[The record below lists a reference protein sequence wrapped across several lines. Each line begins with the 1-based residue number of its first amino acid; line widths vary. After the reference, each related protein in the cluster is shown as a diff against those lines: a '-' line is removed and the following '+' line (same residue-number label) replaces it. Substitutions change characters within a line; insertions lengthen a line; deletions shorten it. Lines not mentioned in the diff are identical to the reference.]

1 MSMFPRFQHVFAASL
16 AFRWVLSVTA
26 AAALGI
32 GSLLLVTEQEMKF
45 QVGAQADA
53 VHHLASQRMAQQA
66 DASISLV
73 LERLNGMFTG
83 LERSLD
89 AISALRSTQAAAKS
103 RNDVWIAEEIGR
115 KLLRVGFTGAIVLD
129 QDLRVIGADHTGASL
144 LFSND
149 TLQMHDLR
157 QTLQAMLVGKD
168 RSNPGLYR
176 YSGVIDPSLAAI
188 LLTQGV
194 GSYGLV
200 LGIPVFDDFGETA
213 AIILAYRV
221 VRMHEPVLND
231 FARITGSNVA
241 LMFGERV
248 IAMTGPLLEE
258 IHLRQADSA
267 GLYHLAELAS
277 VARCRNVPS
286 PLSICVMEP
295 MREVSRL
302 GSEIMAIGRAQFEKT
317 RTTLYSIGLFSLVVM
332 LLVLILLGR
341 RLARPLSEIAAS
353 VDRVAQGQWKVEV
366 PHALRFDE
374 VGRIARALVQMQLS
388 LAERD
393 RMRVEMAR
401 INEINSRRLVL
412 DNAVGRFEDKMAV
425 VMKDIS
431 DTVRALGA
439 TNAVLDEAARRADSE
454 AERIRAA
461 SVATASRTTS
471 VSMTTETLSR
481 SIRTIGERVKKTSIV
496 VHASEEHALLAE
508 ARLGAANAATQE
520 VESALGTLQGFVADL
535 GHLSLKASLEALEA
549 GEAGARFAPLA
560 RAVSELSAH
569 AAASA
574 DAMGAE
580 INRFAAMTDNASE
593 AIGDIRGVLADALHE
608 TSEITV
614 AISEQDAATS
624 EIVEGLAN
632 SAQALLSL
640 AEAVDHL
647 RTNMAS
653 AHEASSEFVLTARR
667 IAEDA
672 KAIDGSVRNFVR
684 EVVS

>member
-1 MSMFPRFQHVFAASL
+1 MTVVSRFQRIFASSL
-16 AFRWVLSVTA
+16 AFRWILSVTA

-32 GSLLLVTEQEMKF
+32 GALLLVTEQEMKY
-45 QVGAQADA
+45 QVGAQAEA

-66 DASISLV
+66 DAGIALV

-83 LERSLD
+83 LEKSLE
-89 AISALRSTQAAAKS
+89 AISALRSTQAAVKS

-115 KLLRVGFTGAIVLD
+115 KLRQVGFSGAIVLD

-144 LFSND
+144 LYSND
-149 TLQMHDLR
+149 TLQMHELR
-157 QTLQAMLVGKD
+157 QSLQAMLVGKD
-168 RSNPGLYR
+168 RSNPGLHR
-176 YSGVIDPSLAAI
+176 FAGIIDPSLAAI
-188 LLTQGV
+188 LLAQGD

-200 LGIPVFDDFGETA
+200 LGVPVFDEFGDTA
-213 AIILAYRV
+213 AIILAYRTI
-221 VRMHEPVLND
+221 RMSEPALND

-241 LMFGERV
+241 LLFNERV
-248 IAMTGPLLEE
+248 ISMTGTALDS
-258 IHLRQADSA
+258 IYLRQPDAA
-267 GLYHLAELAS
+267 GLHRISELEA
-277 VARCRNVPS
+277 VARCLPALA
-286 PLSICVMEP
+286 PLTICVMEP
-295 MREVSRL
+295 DRAISHL

-317 RTTLYSIGLFSLVVM
+317 RTTLYSIGLFALVVM

-353 VDRVAQGQWKVEV
+353 VDRVSQGEWKVEV
-366 PHALRFDE
+366 PHALRLDE

-393 RMRVEMAR
+393 RMRVEMTR

-412 DNAVGRFEDKMAV
+412 DTAVGRFEDRMAV
-425 VMKDIS
+425 GMKDIS

-454 AERIRAA
+454 AEKIRAA
-461 SVATASRTTS
+461 SEATANRTTS
-471 VSMTTETLSR
+471 VSMTTQTLSR
-481 SIRTIGERVKKTSIV
+481 SIRTIGERVKKTSKV
-496 VHASEEHALLAE
+496 VYATESHAQTAE
-508 ARLGAANAATQE
+508 KQLGAANAATQQ
-520 VESALGTLQGFVADL
+520 VETALSALQGFVADL
-535 GHLSLKASLEALEA
+535 GHLSLKASLEAMEA
-549 GEAGARFAPLA
+549 GEAGSRFAPLA
-560 RAVSELSAH
+560 RSVSELSAR

-593 AIGDIRGVLADALHE
+593 AIGEIRGVLGDALYE
-608 TSEITV
+608 TNEITV
-614 AISEQDAATS
+614 AISEQDAATR
-624 EIVEGLAN
+624 EIVDGLAN

-653 AHEASSEFVLTARR
+653 AHEASSEFVNTARR

-672 KAIDGSVRNFVR
+672 KEIDGSVRNFVR